1 MAAALRQHRLRKLPL
16 RCAQTR
22 HFEFGALERSS
33 PSRVFRSARRAIR
46 AQQTVIAMAGILEDI
61 HPALKSLWDLENEL
75 RSAAQNAIFLRN
87 DEAKKH
93 MDEAR
98 RHYQEALKAIRE
110 DVGSK
115 TSQSQEDA
123 TPPKS
128 DLPPSAS

>member
-1 MAAALRQHRLRKLPL
+1 MP
-16 RCAQTR
+16 
-22 HFEFGALERSS
+22 
-33 PSRVFRSARRAIR
+33 
-46 AQQTVIAMAGILEDI
+46 GILEDI

-98 RHYQEALKAIRE
+98 RHYQEALKAIKE
-110 DVGSK
+110 GSK
-115 TSQSQEDA
+115 TSRPPEDI

-128 DLPPSAS
+128 DLPPSA

>member
-1 MAAALRQHRLRKLPL
+1 MATTLGHHRLGKL
-16 RCAQTR
+16 RCAAPDRKQCT
-22 HFEFGALERSS
+22 GTIQPLSS
-33 PSRVFRSARRAIR
+33 FQISSKDKIR
-46 AQQTVIAMAGILEDI
+46 AQRTVIAMAGILEDI

-98 RHYQEALKAIRE
+98 RHYQEALKAIKE
-110 DVGSK
+110 GSR
-115 TSQSQEDA
+115 TSQPPEDT

-128 DLPPSAS
+128 DLPPSA

>member
-1 MAAALRQHRLRKLPL
+1 
-16 RCAQTR
+16 
-22 HFEFGALERSS
+22 
-33 PSRVFRSARRAIR
+33 
-46 AQQTVIAMAGILEDI
+46 MAGILEDI

-98 RHYQEALKAIRE
+98 RHFQEALKAIKE
-110 DVGSK
+110 EEGSK
-115 TSQSQEDA
+115 TTQSREDT

-128 DLPPSAS
+128 KLPPSPSSQ